1 MDNEAFR
8 KTYRDVNEL
17 FCVFEKSVLTNQ
29 CKCSKAQRFCIAERE
44 GVRCRSEEARLQ
56 CMELLDLLRHQS
68 RFTLRTTDETS
79 SLPHAKAIRIQVG
92 GLRGLCSVL
101 NPDQPPPAIIEDVH
115 GTIEAAR
122 TRFGGLDKLPFQEI
136 IKQVAAYKGRQR
148 GPRRD
153 R

>member
-17 FCVFEKSVLTNQ
+17 FCAFEKSILTNQ

-44 GVRCRSEEARLQ
+44 GVRCSSEAAREQ
-56 CMELLDLLRHQS
+56 CLELLDLLRHRS
-68 RFTLRTTDETS
+68 RFTLRITSDTS
-79 SLPHAKAIRIQVG
+79 SLPHAKAVRIQVG
-92 GLRGLCSVL
+92 GLRGICSVL
-101 NPDQPPPAIIEDVH
+101 DPDQPPPAVIADVY

-122 TRFGGLDKLPFQEI
+122 TAFDGLDKLPFQEI
-136 IKQVAAYKGRQR
+136 IKQIAAYKGRQR